1 MLNLISPYNTGLR
14 RRYIISFILVSII
27 PTIIISLLYLPIIN
41 LFKDEAIKTDTAMTN
56 TVRAIIDQRALE
68 LYNLSVQIS
77 TNKTVRE
84 FLYKK
89 TPLDNYD
96 RYCIKDISDSIQ
108 SYKAGNNF
116 VSLVAVYLIQS
127 SSIVTHAGAYD
138 ADYFFENVLKYEDMT
153 AFEIKQIMEE
163 VHYNKYLPR
172 KKISGN
178 GPLDGEYVTYIQTI
192 PIGEKKALANV
203 IIFIE
208 QKNIFSMIGD
218 TKRDVNQQTIILT
231 KNGDRIYSRPEDEEL
246 IQLFAGK
253 IGDRDNSFVMNTDQT
268 NMLVS
273 YSISQVNDWVYIVIS
288 SMDNVVAK
296 MGEIRNFTIIFT
308 IISLGVGVLLSVFMA
323 DSNYRPWV
331 NLIEQIK
338 EYYNKA
344 KATGYAKSRN
354 EYVFAMNAIN
364 SMIMEREQ
372 LQKHI
377 NKEQAYI
384 KKYILKDLCSGKA
397 VVIDNDKKD
406 LIFPYKSY
414 CVIIVDMDDKAQLN
428 SRLEKILNK
437 LVGVYFRNSIIYTF
451 ENEKERLCIVLNT
464 ASNRNTIIEQ
474 IRHLKDNIDIHL
486 DALLYVGIGN
496 VYENIDKL
504 HESYK
509 EAKKALEYCFLK
521 GRNSVVFYPEI
532 RKYIVSSLNLPI
544 YSDNP
549 LLNCVK
555 TGDIENC
562 SKLLDE
568 YFNNIVNTGSAS
580 IQYMYCLFYNF
591 VSIIIKACNE
601 IHVDFENVFNQTPEQ
616 ILDID
621 KYRNP
626 KQIISSVYDIYMTM
640 CDYIQKNIKSQ
651 NNSLKNHIDIYI
663 QENYTNPTLSLN
675 ELADKFGYSASY
687 LSRFIKQEFG
697 VGFGEL
703 INKKRLKYAKKLLA
717 SELIS
722 ISEISEKVGYTSINS
737 FTRAFKREE
746 GITPSQYR
754 NISLVQSDKTM
765 Q

>member
-1 MLNLISPYNTGLR
+1 MLNLISPSNTGLR
-14 RRYIISFILVSII
+14 KRYIISFILVSII

-41 LFKDEAIKTDTAMTN
+41 LFRAEAIKTDTAMTN

-89 TPLDNYD
+89 APLNNYG
-96 RYCIKDISDSIQ
+96 RYYIKDISDSIQ
-108 SYKAGNNF
+108 SYKAGNSF

-127 SSIVTHAGAYD
+127 SSIVTNQGAYD
-138 ADYFFENVLKYEDMT
+138 ADYFFENVLKYDDMT
-153 AFEIKQIMEE
+153 TFEIKQIMQE
-163 VHYNKYLPR
+163 VHYNKYLPK

-178 GPLDGEYVTYIQTI
+178 GPLDGEYITYIQTI

-203 IIFIE
+203 IMFIDQE
-208 QKNIFSMIGD
+208 NIFSMIGD
-218 TKRDVNQQTIILT
+218 NRRNVNQHIIILT
-231 KNGDRIYSRPEDEEL
+231 KDGDRIYSRAEDE
-246 IQLFAGK
+246 K
-253 IGDRDNSFVMNTDQT
+253 IIRQFMDKIENGDNSFVMGIDENTGET

-288 SMDNVVAK
+288 SMDNIVAK
-296 MGEIRNFTIIFT
+296 MSKIRNFAIIIAIT
-308 IISLGVGVLLSVFMA
+308 SLGVGVLISVFMA

-331 NLIEQIK
+331 NLIDQIK
-338 EYYNKA
+338 EYYKV
-344 KATGYAKSRN
+344 KSTGGTKSSN

-372 LQKHI
+372 LQKYI
-377 NKEQAYI
+377 NKG
-384 KKYILKDLCSGKA
+384 ILRDLCSGKA
-397 VVIDNDKKD
+397 VAIDNDKKNF
-406 LIFPYKSY
+406 IFPYKSY

-428 SRLEKILNK
+428 SKLEKLLNK
-437 LVGVYFRNSIIYTF
+437 LVGIYFHNSIIYTF
-451 ENEKERLCIVLNT
+451 EHEKERLSIVLNT
-464 ASNRNTIIEQ
+464 ESHGTTLIIEQ
-474 IRHLKDNIDIHL
+474 IRRLKDIIDKHL

-496 VYENIDKL
+496 VYESVDKL

-521 GRNSVVFYPEI
+521 GRDSVVFYPEI
-532 RKYIVSSLNLPI
+532 RKYIVNSLNLPI

-555 TGDIENC
+555 TGDIKNC
-562 SKLLDE
+562 VKLLDE
-568 YFNNIVNTGSAS
+568 YFSNIANTGSAS
-580 IQYMYCLFYNF
+580 IQYMYCLFYSF
-591 VSIIIKACNE
+591 VSIIIKACSE
-601 IHVDFENVFNQTPEQ
+601 INVDFENIFNQTPEQ

-626 KQIISSVYDIYMTM
+626 KQIINSVYDIYTTM
-640 CDYIQKNIKSQ
+640 CDYIQRNIKSQ
-651 NNSLKNHIDIYI
+651 NISLKNHIDTYI
-663 QENYTNPTLSLN
+663 QENYTNPLISLN
-675 ELADKFGYSASY
+675 QLADRFGYSASY

-703 INKKRLKYAKKLLA
+703 INKKRLGYAKELLA

-737 FTRAFKREE
+737 FTRAFKRQE
-746 GITPSQYR
+746 GISPSQYR
-754 NISLVQSDKTM
+754 NISLMQNRKTV
-765 Q
+765 